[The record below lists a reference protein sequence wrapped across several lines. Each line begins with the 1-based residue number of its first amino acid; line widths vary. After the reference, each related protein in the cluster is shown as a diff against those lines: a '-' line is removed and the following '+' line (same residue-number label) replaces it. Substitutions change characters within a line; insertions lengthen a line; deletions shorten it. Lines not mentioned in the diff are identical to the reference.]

1 MKRHKTFLFLMLFSV
16 LCTGCS
22 QAESQSNAELPDLDS
37 IIQQEDSTSSSEI
50 TSEAETTQPETSAEP
65 TDIFYL
71 TSHGTETSSRLT
83 KFRTQL
89 ETDGFIWNECE
100 ISDIPA
106 DADILIY
113 NSPTEDLTSDE
124 YQLLKEYMNQG
135 GDLLL
140 LLPASESETRYKF
153 LNLLTESF
161 SFQIDY
167 DRITVPIQDSEL
179 IFLQII
185 GMPDRMAYY
194 DDSMQTTPVYMQN
207 MRSFHMLGDYATDE
221 MFVDVMLQTTADAVG
236 EPFGGTEDDPL
247 TYENEKLNIM
257 VYSRDALRN
266 NAAVVACGA
275 SDFLL
280 DENFDSNMSQ
290 GAQKWVYSSL
300 NWFINY
306 NKY

>member
-1 MKRHKTFLFLMLFSV
+1 MKFHKKLLFLMLCAV
-16 LCTGCS
+16 VCTGCS
-22 QAESQSNAELPDLDS
+22 QADTQSSAELPDLDS
-37 IIQQEDSTSSSEI
+37 MIQQENPAPSDAEI
-50 TSEAETTQPETSAEP
+50 QPETSAEP
-65 TDIFYL
+65 VNIFYL
-71 TSHGTETSSRLT
+71 TSHGTEDSSHLT
-83 KFRTQL
+83 KFRAQL
-89 ETDGFIWNECE
+89 ETDGYLWNECE
-100 ISDIPA
+100 ISEIPA

-113 NSPTEDLTSDE
+113 NTPAEDLTSE
-124 YQLLKEYMNQG
+124 EFQLLREYMNQG

-153 LNLLTESF
+153 LNNFTEEF
-161 SFQIDY
+161 CFRIDY
-167 DRITVPIQDSEL
+167 DRVTIPEQNSEL
-179 IFLQII
+179 TLLQII
-185 GMPDRMAYY
+185 AMPDRMEYY

-221 MFVDVMLQTTADAVG
+221 MFVDVMLQTTAQAVG

-266 NAAVVACGA
+266 NASVVACGA

-280 DENFDSNMSQ
+280 DENFDSDMSK

-300 NWFINY
+300 GWFVNY
-306 NKY
+306 SAY